1 MVTLKR
7 RILDYSLAALCVI
20 VPAIILHAGLRNPA
34 DLNGFDRAV
43 LRVSSPLQAGVSW
56 VVEGLGS
63 VWNKYVWLVD
73 VEDENRELRA
83 ETQRLR
89 NQRAG
94 ARRMSS
100 DSEVLERL
108 VGLKRRTAAETV
120 AARVVSSSAN
130 SYFRVLRVRLDRGE
144 EQLREGLP
152 VIDDRG
158 LVGRIHKVYGSYSD
172 VLLLA
177 DPQSS
182 IAIVLPRT
190 GSQGVLS
197 GMGNDDSYSSRIEYL
212 DREKEVKEGD
222 LVVTS
227 GLGGELPAGIPVG
240 TIAAVNTKEY
250 GRYQEVEV
258 KPAVDY
264 GTLRSVLVLLAPP
277 PPPDPDGDRSP
288 APQRVGE
295 VRPY

>member
-7 RILDYSLAALCVI
+7 RILDYSLAALCVL
-20 VPAIILHAGLRNPA
+20 VPAVILHAGLRDPA

-56 VVEGLGS
+56 VVEGVGS
-63 VWNKYVWLVD
+63 VWNKYVWLID
-73 VEDENRELRA
+73 VEDENRELRT
-83 ETQRLR
+83 ENQRLR
-89 NQRAG
+89 NQLAA

-100 DSEVLERL
+100 DSDVLERL

-120 AARVVSSSAN
+120 AARVVSASAN
-130 SYFRVLRVRLDRGE
+130 SYFRILRVRLDRGE

-197 GMGNDDSYSSRIEYL
+197 GMGKDNAYSSRIEYL
-212 DREKEVKEGD
+212 DRDKEVRVGD

-240 TIAAVNTKEY
+240 TIAEVNTKEY

-258 KPAVDY
+258 GPAVDY
-264 GTLRSVLVLLAPP
+264 GNLRSVLVLLAPP
-277 PPPDPDGDRSP
+277 PPPDPDGERSP

-295 VRPY
+295 VRAY